1 MANAMHAPSGHSTQ
15 VRSLSSADVKSL
27 NSCLTL
33 SFSSSVGFTTH
44 NAKKSHASTSFLRGK
59 TRQPWTVES
68 KKRTVFEQ

>member
-1 MANAMHAPSGHSTQ
+1 MVTAMPAPSGRSTQ
-15 VRSLSSADVKSL
+15 ARSQSFADVKSL

-33 SFSSSVGFTTH
+33 SFSSSGGFTTH